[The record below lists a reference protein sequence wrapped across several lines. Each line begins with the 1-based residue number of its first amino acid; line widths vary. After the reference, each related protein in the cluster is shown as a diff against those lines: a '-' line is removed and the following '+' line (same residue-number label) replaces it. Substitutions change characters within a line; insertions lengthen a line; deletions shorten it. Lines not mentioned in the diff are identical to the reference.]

1 MSLPEYNF
9 DSLQVFV
16 KDPLPENVDI
26 RKVFKDVMQIL
37 PSHFVNLVDA
47 VYVGNFDFFEE
58 REINSLYMDGA
69 IYVTNLQN
77 DNEDMRDDI
86 IHEFGHAV
94 EDSYNDIIY
103 DDEEV
108 KEEYFGKLKRLKKLL
123 EHEGYNVE
131 GEDFYNLEYNEG
143 FDDFLFREVGYEK
156 IQNFSNGLFL
166 EPYSITSIREYW
178 STAFEEFF
186 LGDRTY
192 LSKICPYISKKLLI
206 LEPEEVHYNY

>member
-1 MSLPEYNF
+1 
-9 DSLQVFV
+9 
-16 KDPLPENVDI
+16 
-26 RKVFKDVMQIL
+26 
-37 PSHFVNLVDA
+37 
-47 VYVGNFDFFEE
+47 
-58 REINSLYMDGA
+58 
-69 IYVTNLQN
+69 
-77 DNEDMRDDI
+77 
-86 IHEFGHAV
+86 
-94 EDSYNDIIY
+94 
-103 DDEEV
+103 
-108 KEEYFGKLKRLKKLL
+108 LKKLL